1 MIIAIDFDGTIVT
14 HEYPRIGKLAPL
26 AKEVINEL
34 AAAGHKMFL
43 WTMRDNEKLE
53 EALAF
58 LEDEGIPIKT
68 GNRSPAQFSASPKQY
83 AHIYIDDT
91 AVGVPLQRVGDA
103 YTTNWPALAYIFMQ
117 SGVISKEAYER
128 ITKASE

>member
-14 HEYPRIGKLAPL
+14 HEYPNIGTLAPM

-34 AAAGHKMFL
+34 VAAGHKLFL
-43 WTMRDNEKLE
+43 WSMRSGEKLD

-68 GNRSPAQFSASPKQY
+68 GNRSPAQFSTSPKQY

-91 AVGVPLQRVGDA
+91 AVGIPLQRVGDA
-103 YTTNWPALAYIFMQ
+103 YTANWPALAYIFMQ

-128 ITKASE
+128 ITKSNE